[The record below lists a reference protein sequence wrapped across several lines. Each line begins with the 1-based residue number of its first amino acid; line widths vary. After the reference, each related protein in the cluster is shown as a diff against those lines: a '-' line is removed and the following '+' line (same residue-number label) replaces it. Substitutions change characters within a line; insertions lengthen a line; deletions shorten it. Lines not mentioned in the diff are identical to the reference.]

1 MWGVGTIFYELC
13 TGRPM
18 FPGSNAEDELH
29 LIFRLLGSP
38 KPEVS
43 LLVSDLKLA
52 YMFEVEVSLPVWGLK
67 LAYLFEVKVSLL
79 V

>member
-29 LIFRLLGSP
+29 LIFRLLGTP
-38 KPEVS
+38 KPEVNKDGIR
-43 LLVSDLKLA
+43 LNRTEA
-52 YMFEVEVSLPVWGLK
+52 GW
-67 LAYLFEVKVSLL
+67 
-79 V
+79 